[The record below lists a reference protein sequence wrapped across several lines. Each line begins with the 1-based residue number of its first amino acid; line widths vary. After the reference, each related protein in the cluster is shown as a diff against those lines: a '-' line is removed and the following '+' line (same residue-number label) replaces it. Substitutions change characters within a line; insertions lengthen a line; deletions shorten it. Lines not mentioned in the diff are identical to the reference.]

1 MNGKR
6 WTPWG
11 ALIYGAS
18 AGIMIYLFL
27 WLCELGY
34 AWMWNLQSEDIILE
48 RVLIGYQLGFVMAT
62 MWIAIN
68 GDDNLILSLILYK
81 LPTNKIRK

>member
-48 RVLIGYQLGFVMAT
+48 RIRQGQSQTNKRMTSSLECDSAEF
-62 MWIAIN
+62 
-68 GDDNLILSLILYK
+68 SLILYNYQQIK
-81 LPTNKIRK
+81 